1 MARSHTTKR
10 RADGEG
16 MVRTTTAGAVKA
28 AAATGGPVGV
38 TKRAPRPRSLAQQKL
53 IRARRDRKTLKDVQR
68 ARVASAKKR
77 WATTHGPLVRLVRA
91 FVNEAPHGDGTQLSK
106 EMMYLMHDMAEEV
119 VKQIISFAV
128 ATKFVQGGNKAQP
141 TFSERDVISGVMTW
155 DQKYN
160 CGIFKSFLDEHLSK
174 ITGDAESVRTLTEH
188 RAREIRN
195 TFMIPYHESAN
206 GAGAGAGAAAPVR
219 APAPPRTPAPP
230 RIRTVPVAPAVIA
243 ADEVPEEASEYED
256 EDEPEPEQQG
266 GGVFATFRAVLRQG
280 EP

>member
-91 FVNEAPHGDGTQLSK
+91 FVNDAPHGDGTQLSK

-128 ATKFVQGGNKAQP
+128 ATKFVHGGNKAQP
-141 TFSERDVISGVMTW
+141 TFSERDVLCGVMMW

-160 CGIFKSFLDEHLSK
+160 CGIFKNFLDEHLSQ

-188 RAREIRN
+188 RAHEIRN
-195 TFMIPYHESAN
+195 TFLIPYSESAN
-206 GAGAGAGAAAPVR
+206 GAGAGAAAAPVR
-219 APAPPRTPAPP
+219 TPAPARAPAPA
-230 RIRTVPVAPAVIA
+230 RIRTVPVAP
-243 ADEVPEEASEYED
+243 DEVPEEASDY
-256 EDEPEPEQQG
+256 EDEPEPEQQQ